1 MYNDGNE
8 TFQKVCAR
16 YAFFFRFFSG
26 FRRRYGCTDLT
37 SSVPTQYDDFAWKT
51 DDLIWKR
58 ATKSTY
64 AGTPEIRQWL
74 SENVR
79 TVKKKKQ
86 MLNNLVFKNLFI
98 G

>member
-51 DDLIWKR
+51 DDLMENARRNRRTQVRQRYASGWVKR
-58 ATKSTY
+58 PYSK
-64 AGTPEIRQWL
+64 
-74 SENVR
+74 
-79 TVKKKKQ
+79 KKKKQ